1 MSTRAPRYSSVH
13 IIGLGGTGVNIIQR
27 LIESDRF
34 IDFIS
39 EEDSSIALLGID
51 VADGDIDS
59 LNRAAAEVRQKLA
72 SKGIPIDRFWLST
85 LKIRFNTPD
94 TLYDFLTK
102 FDKYLASE
110 GIKVKNYI
118 PWISRATMI
127 PPLAGGVGRMRA
139 LSKAIYNL
147 NYYYLTE
154 VNNAIELFKDRVVR
168 SVKTPVVVVIFGL
181 GGGTGSGMVMDFVRH
196 LRAKLGNGIP
206 IIGLAILPS
215 SADDANA
222 RGISSFMALNE
233 LQLLFNTELN
243 RKIVDNYGNAYENKF
258 SALFFIPL
266 DLVYN
271 IKGNLVEAKKELDE
285 AIVDILYMLMY
296 FDLADLLSSVG
307 TNNIFTDNWVNS
319 IGFLKIRYPVN
330 DYIKYAKELLES
342 IKIAGKFVKESRD
355 IFEIIT
361 KLFTYEYNELVEIFK
376 QSETNSGEYNP
387 ELFQSKI
394 NEIVEGR
401 NYEPTI
407 KMQIRSVLDYT
418 QYYARKFIS
427 ALRNINFEEDTI
439 EGSAVSLALKEISK
453 ANDLINNYDNLNKNI
468 LNEIRER
475 IRAGKNFTTT
485 QREIMESAVDF
496 SNLVI
501 SLVSTVKSYVKA
513 KLLADDLSR
522 RNLQIP
528 DSMKNRI
535 GEIAE
540 RELSALSQLFQVL
553 TMSPEKQVKLLDEAI
568 ARLIDLLESSE
579 NRIKEAENQVLSVE
593 REIQRLLSEK
603 EELKK
608 EYDKI
613 RIDFSGKKKRIAD
626 AISNIDA
633 RISSL
638 NKIKEQNKE
647 ILDKIKDFHNS
658 LKILKDKLDVN
669 KPYRISLL
677 SLMNLEKELI
687 SILSNI
693 TKTTKYYEKVVE
705 LSEYEQNKII
715 ERILME
721 DQRLDKGDNNVLK
734 DILDKKRF
742 NEIMDS
748 LMRVFRTPSYA
759 GFNNNYK
766 TDFIWVTVSIPEGLW
781 DMDLQQR
788 LMNILSSN
796 IEVEA
801 NKAISIRQIPQIE
814 PWTISIMVVYA
825 KGMLRHLEKYN
836 NMIKDVESFKPNEK
850 LLFRSFLLEQG
861 VWDLDTLIKE
871 LKKEEIEHERL
882 Q

>member
-1 MSTRAPRYSSVH
+1 MSVKASRYSSVH
-13 IIGLGGTGVNIIQR
+13 IVGLGGTGVNILQR
-27 LIESDRF
+27 LIESERF
-34 IDFIS
+34 LDFIS
-39 EEDSSIALLGID
+39 SEDSSIALLGID
-51 VADGDIDS
+51 VADGDIDA
-59 LNRAAAEVRQKLA
+59 LNRAAAEIRQKLA

-110 GIKVKNYI
+110 GIRVKNYM

-154 VNNAIELFKDRVVR
+154 VNNAIELFKDKVVR
-168 SVKTPVVVVIFGL
+168 SVKTPVVVVVFGL
-181 GGGTGSGMVMDFVRH
+181 GGGTGSGMITDFIRH

-206 IIGLAILPS
+206 IIGLAVLPS

-233 LQLLFNTELN
+233 LELLFNTELN
-243 RKIVDNYGNAYENKF
+243 KRIVEIYGNAYENKF
-258 SALFFIPL
+258 SALFFVPL

-285 AIVDILYMLMY
+285 AIVDILYMLMH

-307 TNNIFTDNWVNS
+307 TNNVFTENWVNS
-319 IGFLKIRYPVN
+319 IGFLKIRYPVS
-330 DYIKYAKELLES
+330 DYIGYAKKLLELVKVS
-342 IKIAGKFVKESRD
+342 GRFVKESKD
-355 IFEIIT
+355 IFDMIN
-361 KLFTYEYNELVEIFK
+361 KMFTYEYDELVNIFK
-376 QSETNSGEYNP
+376 QSEINTGEYNP
-387 ELFQSKI
+387 ELFQSKL
-394 NEIVEGR
+394 NEIIEGR

-407 KMQIRSVLDYT
+407 KMQIRSVMDYT
-418 QYYARKFIS
+418 QYYAKKFIS
-427 ALRNINFEEDTI
+427 ALNNIRFEEDTI
-439 EGSAVSLALKEISK
+439 EGSAVSLELKELNK
-453 ANDLINNYDNLNKNI
+453 ANELINNYENLNKNI
-468 LNEIRER
+468 LNEVRER

-485 QREIMESAVDF
+485 QREVMESAVDF

-501 SLVSTVKSYVKA
+501 SLVSTIKSYVKA
-513 KLLADDLSR
+513 KLLADDLTR

-528 DSMKNRI
+528 DNMKTRI
-535 GEIAE
+535 NEIAE
-540 RELSALSQLFQVL
+540 RELNALSQLFQVL
-553 TMSPEKQVKLLDEAI
+553 TMSPEKQVKILDEAI
-568 ARLIDLLESSE
+568 SRLIDLLESSE
-579 NRIKEAENQVLSVE
+579 NRIRDAENQSLSVE
-593 REIQRLLSEK
+593 REIQRLTSEK

-608 EYDKI
+608 EYNKI

-626 AISNIDA
+626 AIADIDA

-638 NKIKEQNKE
+638 TKINEENKQT
-647 ILDKIKDFHNS
+647 LDKIKDFYNS
-658 LKILKDKLDVN
+658 LKTLKDKLDVN
-669 KPYRISLL
+669 KPYRANLL
-677 SLMNLEKELI
+677 TLVNLERELV

-693 TKTTKYYEKVVE
+693 TRTTKYYEKVVE

-715 ERILME
+715 EKILME

-734 DILDKKRF
+734 EILDKKRF

-796 IEVEA
+796 IQVEA
-801 NKAISIRQIPQIE
+801 SKAISIRQTSQIE

-825 KGMLRHLEKYN
+825 KGTLKYLEKYN
-836 NMIKDVESFKPNEK
+836 NMIKDVEAFKPNEK
-850 LLFRSFLLEQG
+850 ILFRSFLLEQG
-861 VWDLDTLIKE
+861 IWDLDTFIKE
-871 LKKEEIEHERL
+871 LKKEEIEHE
-882 Q
+882 QSH